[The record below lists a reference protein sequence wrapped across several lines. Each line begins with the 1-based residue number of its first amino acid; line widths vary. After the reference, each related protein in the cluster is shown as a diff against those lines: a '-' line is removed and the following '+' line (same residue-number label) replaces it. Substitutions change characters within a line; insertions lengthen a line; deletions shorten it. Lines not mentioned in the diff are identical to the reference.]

1 MEKLEVKYKYVD
13 ASSGACSYILLI
25 AFVAIV
31 AFCIP
36 YLWLIVAF
44 AVLFVLP
51 IQYFEDKKQQKRFN
65 ENVPALVIDGNL
77 LYYKGKTIDLAQM
90 EKARFHP
97 DIDYDGNI
105 QIYRKG
111 KRAPDIEIYT
121 DNMLIDRNELLR
133 IIIDRIDRVEKTEHI
148 RSESILM
155 KLQYQGQE

>member
-13 ASSGACSYILLI
+13 ASSGVCSYMLLI

-51 IQYFEDKKQQKRFN
+51 IQYFEDKKQQKRFH

-111 KRAPDIEIYT
+111 KRAPVIEIYT
-121 DNMLIDRNELLR
+121 DNMLIDRNELLG
-133 IIIDRIDRVEKTEHI
+133 IIIDRIDRGKTRNI
-148 RSESILM
+148 
-155 KLQYQGQE
+155 

>member
-1 MEKLEVKYKYVD
+1 MVQEIRQKGICEGLKMHYRK
-13 ASSGACSYILLI
+13 
-25 AFVAIV
+25 
-31 AFCIP
+31 
-36 YLWLIVAF
+36 
-44 AVLFVLP
+44 
-51 IQYFEDKKQQKRFN
+51 QNFEDKKQQKRFK

-111 KRAPDIEIYT
+111 KRAPVIEIYT

-133 IIIDRIDRVEKTEHI
+133 IIIDRIDRGKTRNI
-148 RSESILM
+148 
-155 KLQYQGQE
+155 